1 MRQFFQRFLA
11 WFRQLFQQKPAPI
24 QPAKDEH
31 FSVPIIPDESKPEKS
46 PEIKRGL
53 GIGHGMHRI
62 KKILGRRVQP
72 MTRAEKRLI
81 ERRTG
86 EKIK

>member
-1 MRQFFQRFLA
+1 MKQFFQRIINWL
-11 WFRQLFQQKPAPI
+11 RQLFQRKPAPI
-24 QPAKDEH
+24 QPLKDEH
-31 FSVPIIPDESKPEKS
+31 YTVPLVPEPSKASEKI
-46 PEIKRGL
+46 EIKRGL

-62 KKILGRRVQP
+62 KRILGRRVQP

>member
-1 MRQFFQRFLA
+1 MRRFFQSILA
-11 WFRQLFQQKPAPI
+11 WLRQLFQRKPAPI
-24 QPAKDEH
+24 QRDEH
-31 FSVPIIPDESKPEKS
+31 FTVPIIPNESKPEKP

-86 EKIK
+86 DKIK

>member
-1 MRQFFQRFLA
+1 MRQFFQRILA
-11 WFRQLFQQKPAPI
+11 WFRRLFQRKPAPI
-24 QPAKDEH
+24 QRDEH
-31 FSVPIIPDESKPEKS
+31 FTVAAPEPSKSVEKI
-46 PEIKRGL
+46 EVKRGL

-86 EKIK
+86 EKIQ